1 MADDIKKIAS
11 EALELHRKIASDKK
25 RLLDLKKQISEASVG
40 KNSSYKIPLD
50 KGTVK
55 INMVK
60 ESLSYS
66 FDQEEFKKLDN
77 QIKDKFLEEEVV
89 KKDLSYS
96 FDQEGFKKL
105 DNQIKDK
112 LFEEEVIKE
121 NLNYSLNKN
130 KIETIK
136 SESEF
141 KQLGNT
147 KDNPYSEAAIK
158 KDILAKEQKN
168 LLNKKDA
175 HAGMPGS
182 DIVIREII
190 KDEAIDKLKALK
202 KAKPV
207 QIDYSISKELS
218 ALEEFNRSRIED
230 NTRARRFH
238 EFIKKKQDPGE
249 NKAN

>member
-1 MADDIKKIAS
+1 MKNIDPKFLEKIGS
-11 EALELHRKIASDKK
+11 EALDLHRKIASDNK

-40 KNSSYKIPLD
+40 RNSSYKIPLD
-50 KGTVK
+50 KGTVR

-60 ESLSYS
+60 ESLNYS
-66 FDQEEFKKLDN
+66 FDQEGFNKLDN

-89 KKDLSYS
+89 KKDLNYS

-141 KQLGNT
+141 KDLN
-147 KDNPYSEAAIK
+147 
-158 KDILAKEQKN
+158 N
-168 LLNKKDA
+168 LITESKKDA
-175 HAGMPGS
+175 HFTVSFWQNKKNDPEEQPS
-182 DIVIREII
+182 QHE
-190 KDEAIDKLKALK
+190 DKLTNIPNNQSFFK
-202 KAKPV
+202 KW
-207 QIDYSISKELS
+207 
-218 ALEEFNRSRIED
+218 
-230 NTRARRFH
+230 
-238 EFIKKKQDPGE
+238 IKKIL
-249 NKAN
+249 

>member
-40 KNSSYKIPLD
+40 RNSSYKIPLD

-141 KQLGNT
+141 KDLN
-147 KDNPYSEAAIK
+147 
-158 KDILAKEQKN
+158 N
-168 LLNKKDA
+168 LITESKRDA
-175 HAGMPGS
+175 HFAVSFWQSKNNAPIEES
-182 DIVIREII
+182 LNQKENII
-190 KDEAIDKLKALK
+190 ENN
-202 KAKPV
+202 
-207 QIDYSISKELS
+207 KEES
-218 ALEEFNRSRIED
+218 
-230 NTRARRFH
+230 
-238 EFIKKKQDPGE
+238 FIKKWVK
-249 NKAN
+249 KIF

>member
-11 EALELHRKIASDKK
+11 EALELHRKIASDNK

-40 KNSSYKIPLD
+40 RNSSYKIPLD
-50 KGTVK
+50 KGTVR

-60 ESLSYS
+60 ESLNYS
-66 FDQEEFKKLDN
+66 FDQEGFNKLDN

-89 KKDLSYS
+89 KKDLNYS

-141 KQLGNT
+141 KDLN
-147 KDNPYSEAAIK
+147 
-158 KDILAKEQKN
+158 N
-168 LLNKKDA
+168 LITESKRDA
-175 HAGMPGS
+175 HFAVSFWQSKNNAPIEES
-182 DIVIREII
+182 LNQKENII
-190 KDEAIDKLKALK
+190 ENN
-202 KAKPV
+202 
-207 QIDYSISKELS
+207 KEES
-218 ALEEFNRSRIED
+218 
-230 NTRARRFH
+230 
-238 EFIKKKQDPGE
+238 FIKKWVK
-249 NKAN
+249 KIF

>member
-40 KNSSYKIPLD
+40 RNSSYKIPLD
-50 KGTVK
+50 KGTVR
-55 INMVK
+55 INKVK
-60 ESLSYS
+60 ES
-66 FDQEEFKKLDN
+66 
-77 QIKDKFLEEEVV
+77 
-89 KKDLSYS
+89 LSYS

-112 LFEEEVIKE
+112 FLGEEVVKAK
-121 NLNYSLNKN
+121 LSYSLNKN